1 MTLLSLLADA
11 PFLALAFLAA
21 VLRAGLAGVEWGP

>member
-1 MTLLSLLADA
+1 MTTLLSLLVA
-11 PFLALAFLAA
+11 PLLALAFLAA